1 MRPIKLT
8 MSAFGSYSGMET
20 IDFTKIQGGLF
31 LVTGDTGAGK
41 TTIFDAVTYA
51 LYDRT
56 SGGRRDGNMMRSQYA
71 DDEAETFVE
80 YTIRRNPEYMRAGK
94 RKNAD
99 GKIRLVKETSKVSLI
114 MPDGKEFQGKKR
126 EVDQKIEQIIGL
138 DAGQFTQIAMIAQG
152 DFLRLLHAESKERK
166 KIFSKIFQTQI
177 YRDVQEQ
184 LKEQGKALYIQLK
197 ENEADIRREME
208 RVDADGSKVQKVWED
223 LISQEMP
230 SAEAVTETLGRILKE
245 GKEAYETMEAEETAL
260 RKEDAR
266 RIKEEIVTLNEWM
279 EEHSKRENRLKE
291 DAEQAE
297 SEMDRIEPKLREQ
310 IVRLREILPRY
321 AKVRKLKAEYEKQTV
336 QMTRCIDQC
345 KAASEDYE
353 EKYRIFFGEQ
363 AGILAQ
369 ELKEGSPCPVCGSV
383 HHPHKAKISEGG
395 VDEKTVEEAKKI
407 RDEAER
413 KRAAAQEKY
422 QEVRAQFET

>member
-1 MRPIKLT
+1 
-8 MSAFGSYSGMET
+8 
-20 IDFTKIQGGLF
+20 
-31 LVTGDTGAGK
+31 
-41 TTIFDAVTYA
+41 
-51 LYDRT
+51 
-56 SGGRRDGNMMRSQYA
+56 
-71 DDEAETFVE
+71 
-80 YTIRRNPEYMRAGK
+80 
-94 RKNAD
+94 
-99 GKIRLVKETSKVSLI
+99 

-260 RKEDAR
+260 RKESEQLHLM
-266 RIKEEIVTLNEWM
+266 IGKKEEI
-279 EEHSKRENRLKE
+279 NRIFGLLE
-291 DAEQAE
+291 RTE
-297 SEMDRIEPKLREQ
+297 SEYKRLQEQ
-310 IVRLREILPRY
+310 S
-321 AKVRKLKAEYEKQTV
+321 AEYELLKI
-336 QMTRCIDQC
+336 TRCWENVRNRR
-345 KAASEDYE
+345 EDW
-353 EKYRIFFGEQ
+353 KCRRFVQRKMHG
-363 AGILAQ
+363 
-369 ELKEGSPCPVCGSV
+369 GS
-383 HHPHKAKISEGG
+383 
-395 VDEKTVEEAKKI
+395 KK
-407 RDEAER
+407 
-413 KRAAAQEKY
+413 KSLL
-422 QEVRAQFET
+422 